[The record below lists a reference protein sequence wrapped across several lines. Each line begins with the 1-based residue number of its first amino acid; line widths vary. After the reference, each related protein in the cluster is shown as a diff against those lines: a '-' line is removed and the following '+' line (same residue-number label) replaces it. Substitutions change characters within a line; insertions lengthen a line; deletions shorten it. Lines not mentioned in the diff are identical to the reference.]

1 MRIWFNRMTGRTY
14 LIMEDSETTELIAP
28 KSRPLDSRDTPATL
42 MPNENYNVNHRSS
55 KSSAA
60 LNNFIEDL
68 NCEILLLT
76 FLSSIGG
83 FLFGYD
89 TGVISGAILMIN
101 EDPSISLDTFWT
113 ELIVSVTV
121 SRKDNFKKGVFVRA
135 IYIFLEMFSY
145 ESFSF

>member
-1 MRIWFNRMTGRTY
+1 M
-14 LIMEDSETTELIAP
+14 IMDDNERKELIPP
-28 KSRPLDSRDTPATL
+28 KSRSLHSRDKSTTL
-42 MPNENYNVNHRSS
+42 TPNETHDFNHRSS
-55 KSSAA
+55 KSIAA
-60 LNNFIEDL
+60 LNNLIKDL
-68 NCEILLLT
+68 NCEIFLLT

-121 SRKDNFKKGVFVRA
+121 SRDDNFKKDAFVRT
-135 IYIFLEMFSY
+135 IFFTYS
-145 ESFSF
+145 

>member
-1 MRIWFNRMTGRTY
+1 MH
-14 LIMEDSETTELIAP
+14 
-28 KSRPLDSRDTPATL
+28 SRDKSTALTS
-42 MPNENYNVNHRSS
+42 NENHDFNHRSS
-55 KSSAA
+55 KSIAA
-60 LNNFIEDL
+60 LNNLIKDL
-68 NCEILLLT
+68 NCEIFLLT

-121 SRKDNFKKGVFVRA
+121 SRDDNFKKDAFVRT
-135 IYIFLEMFSY
+135 ILKLLI
-145 ESFSF
+145 

>member
-1 MRIWFNRMTGRTY
+1 MRVWFNRMTGRTY
-14 LIMEDSETTELIAP
+14 VIMDDSERKELIPP
-28 KSRPLDSRDTPATL
+28 KSRSLHSRDKSTTL
-42 MPNENYNVNHRSS
+42 TPNETHDFNHRSS
-55 KSSAA
+55 KSIAA
-60 LNNFIEDL
+60 LNNLMKDL
-68 NCEILLLT
+68 NCEIFLLT

-121 SRKDNFKKGVFVRA
+121 SRDDNFKEDAFVRT
-135 IYIFLEMFSY
+135 II
-145 ESFSF
+145 